1 LRDSAEKSAPV
12 IDSPPPKRKLASGK
26 GNEMNLGN
34 LKEQPWYLRLTIMS
48 VVAVVVYAGFW
59 YFITSG
65 TRAEAKEINGQVELL
80 MRQNEGARI
89 ASQRLNEF
97 KVAYQNKQQEYDE
110 LKALLPEQREV
121 TSVLQGVQERAR
133 DSRLSLV
140 RFSPKD
146 DIQQDFYSGKPIQVV
161 VNSTFNNLRSFFDQ
175 MARYQR
181 IVSITDFKINRI
193 REDQMNNTKTV
204 DAQFL
209 MTAYYVSAEK
219 LQQSAPANQ
228 PPANNGNPAQPP
240 APAK

>member
-1 LRDSAEKSAPV
+1 
-12 IDSPPPKRKLASGK
+12 
-26 GNEMNLGN
+26 MNLGN
-34 LKEQPWYLRLTIMS
+34 LKEQPWYLRLTIMG
-48 VVAVVVYAGFW
+48 VVAAVVYAAFW

-65 TRAEAKEINGQVELL
+65 TRAEAKEINTQVETL

-110 LKALLPEQREV
+110 LKALLPEQREL
-121 TSVLQGVQERAR
+121 TSVLQGVQDRAR
-133 DSRLSLV
+133 GSRLSLI
-140 RFSPKD
+140 RFSPRD

-161 VNSTFNNLRSFFDQ
+161 VNSSFSNLRSFFDQ

-181 IVSITDFKINRI
+181 IVSITDFKVNRI
-193 REDQMNNTKTV
+193 REDEMKADKTV

-219 LQQSAPANQ
+219 LQQSAPAAQ
-228 PPANNGNPAQPP
+228 PPANNAQPAQP

>member
-1 LRDSAEKSAPV
+1 
-12 IDSPPPKRKLASGK
+12 
-26 GNEMNLGN
+26 MNLGN
-34 LKEQPWYLRLTIMS
+34 LKEQPWYLRLTIMG
-48 VVAVVVYAGFW
+48 VVAAVVYASFW

-65 TRAEAKEINGQVELL
+65 TRAEAKEINTQVETL

-110 LKALLPEQREV
+110 LKALLPEQREL
-121 TSVLQGVQERAR
+121 TSVLQGVQDRAR
-133 DSRLSLV
+133 SSRLSLI
-140 RFSPKD
+140 RFSPRD

-161 VNSTFNNLRSFFDQ
+161 VNSTFTNLRSFFDQ

-181 IVSITDFKINRI
+181 IVSITDFKVNRI
-193 REDQMNNTKTV
+193 REDEMNSSKTI

-219 LQQSAPANQ
+219 LQQSAPAAQ
-228 PPANNGNPAQPP
+228 PAPANNAQP